1 MGFNKAITA
10 WKWWRRFEKLEGSI
24 KEEMKMG
31 YDPKVGAAKAL
42 RDFVITALAIGGAA
56 VCAFFSVPENLA
68 PIVGFLPDT
77 IEKALIAIL
86 SPAFVFAYNWLK
98 ESNR

>member
-1 MGFNKAITA
+1 MPNPFKLAAI
-10 WKWWRRFEKLEGSI
+10 WWRVTRLQKAV

-56 VCAFFSVPENLA
+56 VFSYFSVPENLA
-68 PIVGFLPDT
+68 LILGFLPDT
-77 IEKALIAIL
+77 VEKAFIGIL
-86 SPAFVFAYNWLK
+86 SPLFVFGYNWLK
-98 ESNR
+98 ERNR